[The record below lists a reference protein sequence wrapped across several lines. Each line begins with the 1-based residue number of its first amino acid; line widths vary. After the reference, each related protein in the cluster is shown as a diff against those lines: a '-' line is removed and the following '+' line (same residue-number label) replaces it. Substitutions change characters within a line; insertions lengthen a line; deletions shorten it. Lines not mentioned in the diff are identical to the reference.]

1 MQVWAGGQQ
10 YTGQPMVSLTPGG
23 QLQLAAAA
31 QSAQG
36 LYANGYTPSADA
48 VSVAAAATKQPSNG
62 QAASPMY
69 RWDSLYFVAI
79 YGE

>member
-23 QLQLAAAA
+23 QLQLSAAA

-36 LYANGYTPSADA
+36 LYANGYTLSADA
-48 VSVAAAATKQPSNG
+48 GSLPAAATKQAS
-62 QAASPMY
+62 AARDVVQVTSPLY
-69 RWDSLYFVAI
+69 R
-79 YGE
+79 